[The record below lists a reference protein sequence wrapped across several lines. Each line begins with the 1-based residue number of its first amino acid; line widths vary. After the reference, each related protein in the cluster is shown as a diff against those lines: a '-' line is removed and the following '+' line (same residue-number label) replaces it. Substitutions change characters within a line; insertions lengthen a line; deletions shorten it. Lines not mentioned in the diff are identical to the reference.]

1 MGIFITVMFA
11 KWTGDYFGRGIYD
24 MHIIDLNRVPLLEH
38 DPEDE
43 MIDMHVKD
51 VMTTKV
57 VSVTEEVKAGDLHK
71 LLMGC
76 THNGFPVVRDGRQ
89 VGVIERDMLH
99 FLLNYGEK
107 YGIFEAD
114 PRIIHHSF
122 TSSYTVQT
130 CPPLAPFEHIE
141 AVSDASLY
149 ACYNI
154 FRGLGL
160 RHLFIHDEGTGK
172 VSGVVTRKDLIL
184 IEDPGMGK
192 SDPLQRA
199 SANSTLLVSNGSPSH
214 VAKRKLGEGAFGMSG
229 L

>member
-1 MGIFITVMFA
+1 MG
-11 KWTGDYFGRGIYD
+11 
-24 MHIIDLNRVPLLEH
+24 
-38 DPEDE
+38 
-43 MIDMHVKD
+43 
-51 VMTTKV
+51 
-57 VSVTEEVKAGDLHK
+57 TEEVKAGDLHK

-122 TSSYTVQT
+122 TSFYIVKT
-130 CPPLAPFEHIE
+130 CPPLAPFDHIE
-141 AVSDASLY
+141 AVSDKLVDLRPYLSKSYTTMQSDASLY

-172 VSGVVTRKDLIL
+172 VSGVVTRKDLIR

-199 SANSTLLVSNGSPSH
+199 SANSTLLVSNGSPAPLACLACKSRARARRDHDGSLPAHCGYFRTRLHFPPRSRSH
-214 VAKRKLGEGAFGMSG
+214 RFFDCTF
-229 L
+229 

>member
-1 MGIFITVMFA
+1 MF
-11 KWTGDYFGRGIYD
+11 
-24 MHIIDLNRVPLLEH
+24 
-38 DPEDE
+38 
-43 MIDMHVKD
+43 VKD
-51 VMTTKV
+51 VMTRKV

-107 YGIFEAD
+107 YGIFEED

-122 TSSYTVQT
+122 SSFYTVEA
-130 CPPLAPFEHIE
+130 CPPLAPFDHIA
-141 AVSDASLY
+141 AVGDRFIDLRPYLSKSYSTMQMDASLY
-149 ACYNI
+149 ACYNL

-160 RHLFIHDEGTGK
+160 RHLFIHDEGSGK
-172 VSGVVTRKDLIL
+172 VCGVVTRKDLIL
-184 IEDPGMGK
+184 IEDPSIGK
-192 SDPLQRA
+192 SDSLQRA
-199 SANSTLLVSNGSPSH
+199 TPHATLLVGSASPSH
-214 VAKRKLGEGAFGMSG
+214 VAKRKIGEGRFGMPG